1 MPLHRAVAHVPA
13 GSAFTFRQSENIRRA
28 VATAGAETGLR
39 FFVYVGQIEGD
50 VRSYARRRHAALG
63 SAAEYGVLIVVDPD
77 ARLVEIV
84 TGQTA
89 CRRLDDRAAGLASLS
104 MATSFAGGDLTG
116 GIVNGLRMM
125 AQAAARPP
133 VLHEHDDN

>member
-1 MPLHRAVAHVPA
+1 VKVVARVPA
-13 GSAFTFRQSENIRRA
+13 GSAFTSRQSEHIRQT
-28 VATAGAETGLR
+28 VAAASAETGLR
-39 FFVYVGQIEGD
+39 FFVYVGQVEGD
-50 VRSYARRRHAALG
+50 VREYAMRRHAALG
-63 SAAEYGVLIVVDPD
+63 SAAEFGVLILVEPE

-89 CRRLDDRAAGLASLS
+89 RRRVDDRAAGLASLA

-116 GIVNGLRMM
+116 GIVNGLRIM

-133 VLHEHDDN
+133 VLHEHDVD

>member
-1 MPLHRAVAHVPA
+1 MAAPVPA
-13 GSAFTFRQSENIRRA
+13 GSAFTARQSEHLRDA
-28 VATAGAETGLR
+28 VASASAETGLR
-39 FFVYVGQIEGD
+39 FFVYVGQVEGD
-50 VRSYARRRHAALG
+50 VREYAVRRHAGLG
-63 SAAEYGVLIVVDPD
+63 SAADLAVLILVEPE

-89 CRRLDDRAAGLASLS
+89 RRRVDDRAAGLASLA

-116 GIVNGLRMM
+116 GVVNGLRMM

-133 VLHEHDDN
+133 VLHEHEAD